1 MICAGSETPQVTGQA
16 IAEGSSAQ
24 ILMLDDEESLI
35 TLFARICKKRGHFL
49 SGAADVEA
57 ALKSLAEKEFD
68 VLLVDMNLIWMNG
81 VQALQLIR
89 RAGYSTPAIVFS
101 CAVSAEEMEDLKPL
115 GVIGIMDKNLNNQ
128 ALFDLISTL
137 LTDKQNP

>member
-1 MICAGSETPQVTGQA
+1 MICAGSESPQGTGQA
-16 IAEGSSAQ
+16 IAEEQSAQ

-35 TLFARICKKRGHFL
+35 TLFTRICKKRGHFL

-81 VQALQLIR
+81 VQALQIIR
-89 RAGYSTPAIVFS
+89 QAGYTTPAIVFS
-101 CAVSAEEMEDLKPL
+101 CAVSADEIEELKPL

-128 ALFDLISTL
+128 ALFDLITNL
-137 LTDKQNP
+137 LKDKQHP